1 MRVFR
6 HIVWSLPLESCNVA
20 LCRSA
25 AASCHLLDAQAF
37 QTLVAAAPCDGRL
50 VVEVKLILPTVS
62 WGMSASV
69 TGRDASMLPWAH
81 VGQSE

>member
-1 MRVFR
+1 M
-6 HIVWSLPLESCNVA
+6 W
-20 LCRSA
+20 RSA
-25 AASCHLLDAQAF
+25 EAQQLLAIRLDAQAF